1 MANIEL
7 CYLSANEALERFR
20 SKTLSPVELME
31 AVIARA
37 EEVEPKVNAF
47 TFKYYDEAMEA
58 AKEAE
63 AKYSRGE
70 ARPLEG
76 IPTAIKDESEIA
88 GLPTS
93 NASFLMEGYVPETT
107 SFTVERLL
115 EAGIIVHART
125 ATPEFSIAGVT
136 WSEMWGVTR
145 NPWSLEYTPGGSSGG
160 SGASLAA
167 GTTILANGSDIG
179 GSIRIPASFCG
190 VVGFKPPFGRNPEG
204 APFNMEYYNHSGPL
218 ARNLDDC
225 ILLQNLMSGPHPL
238 DIGSLKPKLE
248 IPSTFEGIKDWRI
261 AYDLDLGY
269 KRVDPDVRENTLKSL
284 EIFNDLGASVEEVD
298 LGWTDACGTAAEN
311 HLGYSIMGCYLRDFH
326 EMDHE
331 KMMSYSR
338 EFAEDSMKI
347 TWREFL
353 EAEIQAGEMYASLG
367 PIFQEY
373 NLFICPTI
381 ATSGLPADFDP
392 VAGEIEVDGEKV
404 SPVLGWAIT
413 YPFNMLSRCPVLS
426 IPTGRASNAVPT
438 GMQLVGPAYEDLVVF
453 QAAAAYE
460 QARGAFC
467 SRSNYPDL

>member
-7 CYLSANEALERFR
+7 CYLSATEALERFR
-20 SKTLSPVELME
+20 AKTLSPVELME

-37 EEVEPKVNAF
+37 EEAEPKINAF
-47 TFKYYDEAMEA
+47 TFKYYDEAIQA
-58 AKEAE
+58 AQEAE
-63 AKYSRGE
+63 SKYSKGE

-93 NASFLMEGYVPETT
+93 NASFLMEDYVPEST

-115 EAGIIVHART
+115 DAGAIVHART

-145 NPWSLEYTPGGSSGG
+145 NPWSLDYTPGGSSGG

-179 GSIRIPASFCG
+179 GSIRIPASFSG
-190 VVGFKPPFGRNPEG
+190 VVGYKPPFGRNPEG
-204 APFNMEYYNHSGPL
+204 SPFNMEYYNHSGPL

-238 DIGSLKPKLE
+238 DIGSLKPKLT
-248 IPSTFEGIKDWRI
+248 IPSSFDGIKDWRI

-269 KRVDPDVRENTLKSL
+269 KPIDPEVRKNTLEAL
-284 EIFNDLGASVEEVD
+284 EVFKELGAEVVEVD
-298 LGWTDACGTAAEN
+298 LGWTEACGKAAED
-311 HLGYSIMGCYLRDFH
+311 HLGYAIMGCYLRDFH
-326 EMDHE
+326 AMDHE

-338 EFAEDSMKI
+338 EFAEYSMEV
-347 TWREFL
+347 TWKDFL
-353 EAEIQAGEMYASLG
+353 EAESTAGEMYASLG
-367 PIFQEY
+367 LIFEDF

-381 ATSGLPADFDP
+381 ATNGLPADFDP
-392 VAGEIEVDGEKV
+392 TVDEIKVDGKVV
-404 SPVLGWAIT
+404 SPILGWAMT
-413 YPFNMLSRCPVLS
+413 YPFNMLSRCPALS
-426 IPTGRASNAVPT
+426 IPTGRAENGVPT
-438 GMQLVGPAYEDLVVF
+438 GMQLVGPAYEDVVVF

-460 QARGAFC
+460 TAQGAFC
-467 SRSNYPDL
+467 SQENHPEF

>member
-1 MANIEL
+1 MTNIEL
-7 CYLSANEALERFR
+7 CYLSAGEALDRFR
-20 SKTLSPVELME
+20 AKTLSPVELME
-31 AVIARA
+31 AVIERA

-63 AKYSRGE
+63 ARYMKGE

-93 NASFLMEGYVPETT
+93 NASFLLQDYVPEAT

-115 EAGIIVHART
+115 DAGIIVHART

-136 WSEMWGVTR
+136 WSEMWGVTH
-145 NPWSLEYTPGGSSGG
+145 NPWSLDYTPGGSSGG

-218 ARNLDDC
+218 TRNLTDC

-238 DIGSLKPKLE
+238 DIGSLKPKYVL
-248 IPSTFEGIKDWRI
+248 PSSFEGIKDWRI

-269 KRVDPDVRENTLKSL
+269 KPIDPQVMENTLKAL
-284 EIFNDLGASVEEVD
+284 EVFEQLGATIEEVD
-298 LGWTDACGTAAEN
+298 LGWTKDCDKAAED
-311 HLGYSIMGCYLRDFH
+311 HLGYAMMGCYLREFYEKDR
-326 EMDHE
+326 E
-331 KMMSYSR
+331 KMMSYTRSFVEYAMDVTWQ
-338 EFAEDSMKI
+338 EFV
-347 TWREFL
+347 
-353 EAEIQAGEMYASLG
+353 EAEMMAGEMYASLG
-367 PIFQEY
+367 PIFQEF

-381 ATSGLPADFDP
+381 STAGIPADFDST
-392 VAGEIEVDGEKV
+392 VDVIKVDGEKV
-404 SPVLGWAIT
+404 DPEVGWALT
-413 YPFNMLSRCPVLS
+413 TEFNMLSRCPVLS
-426 IPTGRASNAVPT
+426 IPTGQSSNGVPT

-460 QARGAFC
+460 DAQGAFC
-467 SRSNYPDL
+467 NQDNYPDL

>member
-7 CYLSANEALERFR
+7 CYLSAGEALERFR
-20 SKTLSPVELME
+20 AKTLSPVELME
-31 AVIARA
+31 AVINRA

-63 AKYSRGE
+63 ARYAKGN

-76 IPTAIKDESEIA
+76 IPTVIKDESEIA

-93 NASFLMEGYVPETT
+93 NASYLLQDYIPETT

-115 EAGIIVHART
+115 DAGIIVHART

-145 NPWSLEYTPGGSSGG
+145 NPWSLDYTPGGSSGG

-167 GTTILANGSDIG
+167 GTTILANGTDIG

-190 VVGFKPPFGRNPEG
+190 VVGYKPPFGRNPEG
-204 APFNMEYYNHSGPL
+204 SPFNMEYYNHSGPL
-218 ARNLDDC
+218 ARNLGDC
-225 ILLQNLMSGPHPL
+225 IMLQNLMSGPHPL

-248 IPSTFEGIKDWRI
+248 IPATFEGIEGWRI

-269 KRVDPDVRENTLKSL
+269 KPIDPQVRENTLKSL
-284 EIFNDLGASVEEVD
+284 EVFKDLGAEVVEVD
-298 LGWTDACGTAAEN
+298 LGWTEAVGEAAIA
-311 HLGYSIMGCYLRDFH
+311 HLGYAIMGCYLQYFY
-326 EMDHE
+326 EMDSE
-331 KMMSYSR
+331 RMMSYSR
-338 EFAEDSMKI
+338 DI
-347 TWREFL
+347 TEKGIETTWKEFL
-353 EAEIQAGEMYASLG
+353 TAEEKAGEMYATLG
-367 PIFQEY
+367 PLFQEF

-381 ATSGLPADFDP
+381 GTTGLPADFDP
-392 VAGEIEVDGEKV
+392 TTDEIRVNGD
-404 SPVLGWAIT
+404 PVGPELGWALT

-426 IPTGRASNAVPT
+426 IPTGRSSNGVPT

-460 QARGAFC
+460 GAQGAFC
-467 SRSNYPDL
+467 DRENYPQL

>member
-7 CYLSANEALERFR
+7 CYLSAKEALERFR

-284 EIFNDLGASVEEVD
+284 EIFKDLGASVEEVD

>member
-284 EIFNDLGASVEEVD
+284 EIFKDLGASVEEVD

>member
-7 CYLSANEALERFR
+7 CYLSATEVIERFR
-20 SKTLSPVELME
+20 AKTLSPVELME
-31 AVIARA
+31 AVITRA
-37 EEVEPKVNAF
+37 EEVEPKINAF

-58 AKEAE
+58 AKDAE
-63 AKYSRGE
+63 ARYAKGE

-93 NASFLMEGYVPETT
+93 NASFLLEDYVPENT

-115 EAGIIVHART
+115 EAGAIVHART

-136 WSEMWGVTR
+136 WSDMWGVTR

-218 ARNLDDC
+218 ARNLVDC

-238 DIGSLKPKLE
+238 DIGSLKPKVM
-248 IPSTFEGIKDWRI
+248 IPSTFEEIKDWRI

-269 KRVDPDVRENTLKSL
+269 KRIDPEVRENTLKAL
-284 EIFNDLGASVEEVD
+284 EVFRELGATVEEVD
-298 LGWTDACGTAAEN
+298 LGWTEACGKAAID
-311 HLGYSIMGCYLRDFH
+311 HLGYAIMGCYLREFH
-326 EMDHE
+326 EMDRE

-338 EFAEDSMKI
+338 DMTEKGI
-347 TWREFL
+347 NTTWKDFL
-353 EAEIQAGEMYASLG
+353 ESEIMAGKMYASLG
-367 PIFQEY
+367 PIFQEF

-381 ATSGLPADFDP
+381 ATIGLPADYDP
-392 VAGEIEVDGEKV
+392 TVDEIKVDGEKV
-404 SPVLGWAIT
+404 EPALGWAMT

-426 IPTGRASNAVPT
+426 IPTGRSSVGVPT
-438 GMQLVGPAYEDLVVF
+438 GMQLVGPAYEDIVVF

-460 QARGAFC
+460 SSQGAFC
-467 SRSNYPDL
+467 SHENYPEL

>member
-7 CYLSANEALERFR
+7 CYLSAKEALARFR
-20 SKTLSPVELME
+20 AKTLSPVELME

-63 AKYSRGE
+63 TRYAKGE

-93 NASFLMEGYVPETT
+93 NASFLMEGYIPETT

-115 EAGIIVHART
+115 DAGIIVHART

-190 VVGFKPPFGRNPEG
+190 VVGYKPPFGRNPEG

-225 ILLQNLMSGPHPL
+225 ITLQNLMSGPHPL
-238 DIGSLKPKLE
+238 DIGSLKPKLD
-248 IPSTFEGIKDWRI
+248 IPPTFEAIKGWRI

-269 KRVDPDVRENTLKSL
+269 KSVDPDVMENTLKAL
-284 EIFNDLGASVEEVD
+284 EVFNELGASVEEVD
-298 LGWTDACGTAAEN
+298 LGWTEACGTASEN
-311 HLGYSIMGCYLRDFH
+311 HLGYAIMGCFLRDFH

-331 KMMSYSR
+331 KMMNYSR
-338 EFAEDSMKI
+338 EFAEDSMKV
-347 TWREFL
+347 TWRDFL
-353 EAEIQAGEMYASLG
+353 EAEILAGEMYASLG
-367 PIFQEY
+367 PVFEQFH
-373 NLFICPTI
+373 LFICPTI
-381 ATSGLPADFDP
+381 ASSGLPADFDP
-392 VAGEIEVDGEKV
+392 TVDEIKVDGKDV
-404 SPVLGWAIT
+404 SPVLGWAMT

-426 IPTGRASNAVPT
+426 IPTGRSSNGVPS

-460 QARGAFC
+460 NAQGVFC
-467 SRSNYPDL
+467 NLDNYPDL

>member
-1 MANIEL
+1 MADIEL
-7 CYLSANEALERFR
+7 CYLSATEALARFR
-20 SKTLSPVELME
+20 AKTLSPVELME
-31 AVIARA
+31 ALISRA
-37 EEVEPKVNAF
+37 EEVEPKINAF

-58 AKEAE
+58 AKDAE
-63 AKYSRGE
+63 VKYARGE
-70 ARPLEG
+70 ARSLEG

-93 NASFLMEGYVPETT
+93 NASFLLQDYVPEST

-115 EAGIIVHART
+115 DAGAIVHART

-167 GTTILANGSDIG
+167 GTTTLATGSDIG
-179 GSIRIPASFCG
+179 GSIRIPASFNG
-190 VVGFKPPFGRNPEG
+190 VVGYKPPYGRNPEG

-238 DIGSLKPKLE
+238 DIASLKPKLV
-248 IPSTFEGIKDWRI
+248 IPTTFDDIKDWRI

-269 KRVDPDVRENTLKSL
+269 KRLDPGVKENTLKALSVFR
-284 EIFNDLGASVEEVD
+284 ELGATVEEVD
-298 LGWTDACGTAAEN
+298 LSWTEASGKAAKD
-311 HLGYSIMGCYLRDFH
+311 HLGYAVMGCYLRVFH

-338 EFAEDSMKI
+338 EFAEIAMKV
-347 TWREFL
+347 TWKDFI
-353 EAEIQAGEMYASLG
+353 EAEVLAGEMYASLSEV
-367 PIFQEY
+367 FTNY
-373 NLFICPTI
+373 DLFICPTI
-381 ATSGLPADFDP
+381 ATEGLPADFDP
-392 VAGEIEVDGEKV
+392 VNDEIKVDGQVVGPE
-404 SPVLGWAIT
+404 LGWAMT

-426 IPTGRASNAVPT
+426 VPTGRASNGVPT

-460 QARGAFC
+460 KAQGAFC
-467 SRSNYPDL
+467 SQENYPEL